1 MWTRRWLRLASSSL
15 VVLAIAL
22 PVLDCGA
29 RPGAVPVAPRCPDV
43 ADDAAV
49 LAYDWTA
56 FHVDAARAADLKRA
70 LAAAIEVKRLAARV
84 DADLKTGCGGLA
96 TDLGASGDFESG
108 KEACEA
114 ASRAIRETIAK
125 LGGPKIALD
134 AAAPKCGAPLDVFA
148 VCAAECEAR
157 ERAAPTCEAGKLQ
170 GACTGA
176 CSGACD
182 VQSGAKCAGTCRGK
196 CDGKCQGRC
205 EGIASRGV
213 CAGTCDGVCTGAC
226 TGACDLRDKAP
237 CNGTCTGACDAEMK
251 TPRCVAALASPS
263 AACAA
268 RCNARSFAKADC
280 TRARVG
286 VTIEASDKPLAKK
299 LTSAL
304 ENDLPLVLQISS
316 GMRQRLEKLAADAKA
331 LLADAEALADSPA
344 LGKCVAPTMR
354 EGIAACTSIQ
364 SSLAAAAA
372 ISSSMP

>member
-1 MWTRRWLRLASSSL
+1 RARPRNRGRSRARGLAAAGARARRQDGARMDRVAARARARAFVPRGERRRGRARARRRDRDDVRGRARGRSGRARPGRRRARTRPNRGERRRRAAPSRRARRGRERRRRCARVGHGSAREGRLRLINPPPMWTRRWLRLASSSL

-29 RPGAVPVAPRCPDV
+29 RPAAAPVAPRCPDV

-182 VQSGAKCAGTCRGK
+182 VQSGAKCAGTCR
-196 CDGKCQGRC
+196 
-205 EGIASRGV
+205 
-213 CAGTCDGVCTGAC
+213 
-226 TGACDLRDKAP
+226 
-237 CNGTCTGACDAEMK
+237 
-251 TPRCVAALASPS
+251 
-263 AACAA
+263 
-268 RCNARSFAKADC
+268 
-280 TRARVG
+280 
-286 VTIEASDKPLAKK
+286 
-299 LTSAL
+299 
-304 ENDLPLVLQISS
+304 
-316 GMRQRLEKLAADAKA
+316 
-331 LLADAEALADSPA
+331 
-344 LGKCVAPTMR
+344 
-354 EGIAACTSIQ
+354 
-364 SSLAAAAA
+364 
-372 ISSSMP
+372 

>member
-1 MWTRRWLRLASSSL
+1 MRRRLRLASSSL

-22 PVLDCGA
+22 PVFDCG
-29 RPGAVPVAPRCPDV
+29 RPAAAPVAPRCPDV
-43 ADDAAV
+43 SDDAAV
-49 LAYDWTA
+49 LGYDWTA
-56 FHVDAARAADLKRA
+56 FHLEGARADDLKRA
-70 LAAAIEVKRLAARV
+70 LAAAIEMKRLAARV

-108 KEACEA
+108 KEACDV

-125 LGGPKIALD
+125 LGSPKIALD
-134 AAAPKCGAPLDVFA
+134 AVPPKCGAPLDVFA
-148 VCAAECEAR
+148 ACAAECQAR
-157 ERAAPTCEAGKLQ
+157 ERAVPTCAAGKLQ
-170 GACTGA
+170 GACSGA

-196 CDGKCQGRC
+196 CDGKCRGRC
-205 EGIASRGV
+205 EGVSSRGV

-237 CNGTCTGACDAEMK
+237 CNGTCTGACDSEMK
-251 TPRCVAALASPS
+251 TPKCVASLASPS

-268 RCNARSFAKADC
+268 RCNARAFAKAEC

-286 VTIEASDKPLAKK
+286 VTVKASDKALAKK
-299 LTSAL
+299 FKAAL

-316 GMRQRLEKLAADAKA
+316 GMRQRLEKLAADATA

-344 LGKCVAPTMR
+344 LGKCVGPTMR
-354 EGIAACTSIQ
+354 EGIAASTSIE
-364 SSLAAAAA
+364 SSVAAAAA
-372 ISSSMP
+372 ISSNMP